1 MNIIL
6 FVTNIAFSFYITLCY
21 AQKTQNQRA
30 FSSIIFALCYL
41 LSVLCAL
48 YSKEVPASLALRRG
62 RVDKANFSQP
72 ARHHI
77 LRCCVRPF
85 AVALVDKTQLT
96 TCVFRDPRGAT
107 YAALRVTYRYA
118 HCRLLVV
125 AELLKH
131 ILLFQLFCYYEQF
144 IIPLLAEAFD

>member
-1 MNIIL
+1 M
-6 FVTNIAFSFYITLCY
+6 LCT
-21 AQKTQNQRA
+21 KNTKPKRI
-30 FSSIIFALCYL
+30 FLGHLHSIICYLYSVICTL
-41 LSVLCAL
+41 LSVLCYL
-48 YSKEVPASLALRRG
+48 YSKALPASLTLRRG
-62 RVDKANFSQP
+62 RIDKDNFSQP

-118 HCRLLVV
+118 HCRLLLV
-125 AELLKH
+125 AG
-131 ILLFQLFCYYEQF
+131 
-144 IIPLLAEAFD
+144 D

>member
-1 MNIIL
+1 MHKKH
-6 FVTNIAFSFYITLCY
+6 
-21 AQKTQNQRA
+21 KTKENFPR
-30 FSSIIFALCYL
+30 SSALYYLLSVLCYL
-41 LSVLCAL
+41 LSVLCYL
-48 YSKEVPASLALRRG
+48 YSKALPASLVLRRG
-62 RVDKANFSQP
+62 RIDKDKLSQP

-85 AVALVDKTQLT
+85 AVVLVDKTQLT

-125 AELLKH
+125 AEELLKH
-131 ILLFQLFCYYEQF
+131 ILLFQLFCVGELTRTTF
-144 IIPLLAEAFD
+144 RNPHGIKLSLCL

>member
-1 MNIIL
+1 MVRPYRFID
-6 FVTNIAFSFYITLCY
+6 
-21 AQKTQNQRA
+21 
-30 FSSIIFALCYL
+30 YL
-41 LSVLCAL
+41 LWQV
-48 YSKEVPASLALRRG
+48 KETLLKTI
-62 RVDKANFSQP
+62 DKPCSSQP
-72 ARHHI
+72 KRGVTDSTLPATNCCVLYRLKKVIDNAVGSQPKRHHI

-85 AVALVDKTQLT
+85 AVVLVDKTQLT

-125 AELLKH
+125 AEELLKH

-144 IIPLLAEAFD
+144 IIPFLAEAFD